1 VQVHR
6 TLGQDCETRQ
16 QTYIHPEQENIRF
29 AVTTPRGIEFHQDV
43 LVVVDDD
50 IIVIMCHNDRDWTL
64 LLLGDGL
71 RLDTGLDLAIEKVGH
86 EFTNLFLGDLLGLVE
101 GEFLV
106 FDCFLNRKGRPG
118 ADFQIQVAS
127 VGTKRLCINGS
138 EVDFTLE
145 LLGERL

>member
-1 VQVHR
+1 VQVHH
-6 TLGQDCETRQ
+6 TLGQDWETCQ
-16 QTYIHPEQENIRF
+16 QICIYPGQENVRF
-29 AVTTPRGIEFHQDV
+29 TVTTPWGIEFHQDV
-43 LVVVDDD
+43 LIVVDDD

-86 EFTNLFLGDLLGLVE
+86 EFTNLFLGDLFGLVE

-106 FDCFLNRKGRPG
+106 FDGFLNRKGRPG

-127 VGTKRLCINGS
+127 VGTKRLGINGS

-145 LLGERL
+145 LLCEWL